1 MAQHNQ
7 ISATLSPE
15 EVQEVM
21 NAITVIQNRLPF
33 LVNMTM
39 DERRTYPKMGDKTV
53 PFVGKSLDY
62 SKNNYQ
68 LVPPFL
74 NVEEFDKDLVL
85 VNQLTSF
92 VRPLRSLIEGMEDTI
107 LLAGSEAYT
116 AALLF
121 YQAVKLAAQMNI
133 PGVKT
138 IYDDLRERFPGRGP
152 LRPGVL
158 PDDSNNSALE
168 GDFSA

>member
-7 ISATLSPE
+7 ISATLSPQDVE
-15 EVQEVM
+15 NIR
-21 NAITVIQNRLPF
+21 NAIFTIQGYLPF
-33 LVNMTM
+33 LVNMTP
-39 DERRTYPKMGDKTV
+39 DERRTYPKMGDKTL

-74 NVEEFDKDLVL
+74 NVMEFDKDMVL

-92 VRPLRSLIEGMEDTI
+92 VRPMRSIVEGIEDTI
-107 LLAGSEAYT
+107 LLAGSESYS
-116 AALLF
+116 AALVF

-133 PGVKT
+133 PGVKS
-138 IYDDLRERFPGRGP
+138 IYEDLRARFPGRGP
-152 LRPGVL
+152 LRPDAL
-158 PDDSNNSALE
+158 PDDNGNDSLND
-168 GDFSA
+168 DFGV

>member
-15 EVQEVM
+15 DVQNIL
-21 NAITVIQNRLPF
+21 NAVYTIHGYLPF
-33 LVNMTM
+33 LVNMTP
-39 DERRTYPKMGDKTV
+39 DERRTYPKMGDRTI

-74 NVEEFDKDLVL
+74 DVMEFDKDISLVTA
-85 VNQLTSF
+85 LTTIA
-92 VRPLRSLIEGMEDTI
+92 RPMRSLLEGIEDTI

-152 LRPGVL
+152 LRPGVF
-158 PDDSNNSALE
+158 PDDNGNNFPE
-168 GDFSA
+168 GDFGA